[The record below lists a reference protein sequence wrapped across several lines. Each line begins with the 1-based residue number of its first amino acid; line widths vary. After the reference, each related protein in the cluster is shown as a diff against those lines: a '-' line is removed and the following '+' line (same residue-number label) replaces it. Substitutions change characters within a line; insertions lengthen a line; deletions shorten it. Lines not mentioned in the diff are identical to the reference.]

1 MKNNKMKM
9 VLITYDLFLALGAI
23 YEGFRMV
30 LGRYG
35 EYPPE
40 WLGRVPFKSWV
51 IPGIIAIL
59 FYGLGN
65 LLAGVSTFIGG
76 KKGIIITFIMGIIF
90 LVSLLISI
98 RVLGDIYLATG
109 EFIILSVIQILLS
122 IITFIVYRSR
132 ENGLV

>member
-9 VLITYDLFLALGAI
+9 VLIIYDLFLALGAI

-30 LGRYG
+30 FGRYG

-40 WLGRVPFKSWV
+40 WLGRVPFTSWV
-51 IPGIIAIL
+51 IPGIIAIV

-65 LLAGVSTFIGG
+65 LFIGILIFTKG
-76 KKGIIITFIMGIIF
+76 NKGIILSFIMGVIF

-98 RVLGDIYLATG
+98 RVLGEVYLVTG
-109 EFIILSVIQILLS
+109 EFIILSIVQILLS
-122 IITFIVYRSR
+122 IIVFIINNKNKIKS
-132 ENGLV
+132 

>member
-1 MKNNKMKM
+1 MKNNKMKI

-23 YEGFRMV
+23 YQGVRMV

-40 WLGRVPFKSWV
+40 WLDRVPFTNWI
-51 IPGIIAIL
+51 IPGIIAII

-65 LLAGVSTFIGG
+65 LLVGVFTFIKGN
-76 KKGIIITFIMGIIF
+76 KGIAISFIMGVIF

-98 RVLGDIYLATG
+98 RVLGDVYLATG
-109 EFIILSVIQILLS
+109 EFIILSIIQIVLS
-122 IITFIVYRSR
+122 IITFIVYRFR
-132 ENGLV
+132 ENSSV

>member
-1 MKNNKMKM
+1 MKNNKMKI

-23 YEGFRMV
+23 YQGLRMV

-40 WLGRVPFKSWV
+40 WLDRVPFTSW
-51 IPGIIAIL
+51 ITPGIIAII

-65 LLAGVSTFIGG
+65 LLAGVFTFIKGN
-76 KKGIIITFIMGIIF
+76 KGIAISFIMGVIF

-98 RVLGDIYLATG
+98 RVLGDVYLATG
-109 EFIILSVIQILLS
+109 EFIILSIIQILLS

-132 ENGLV
+132 ENSSV

>member
-23 YEGFRMV
+23 YQGFRMMF
-30 LGRYG
+30 GRYG

-40 WLGRVPFKSWV
+40 WLGRVPFTSWV
-51 IPGIIAIL
+51 IPGIIAIV

-65 LLAGVSTFIGG
+65 LLAGVFTFIKGN
-76 KKGIIITFIMGIIF
+76 KGIVVSFIMGVLF

-98 RVLGDIYLATG
+98 RVLGEVYLVTS
-109 EFIILSVIQILLS
+109 EFIILSIIQILLS
-122 IITFIVYRSR
+122 IITFIAYKKRKII
-132 ENGLV
+132 